1 MPNIPHK
8 SEKTSFRLSLRYKV
22 ALPVLVLVT
31 LMLFTLFQST
41 FRFVRDLVLERNE
54 RRLMSI
60 TEVFKESLKV
70 PLILGNQQVLE
81 ATLQWMSER
90 PDVIEVRVENEHGN
104 VIGSTNPEQL
114 NLPNPLA
121 MKTFTGAQRISLD
134 RYGAAVRIEV
144 GERQL
149 GRLVIVFSQMSL
161 EEELR
166 QIFIRK
172 MLLAFSMG
180 TFLALM
186 TAGVVWIAL
195 RPLFRLK
202 RTVQQILAGNLEA
215 RADINSFDEIQDL
228 AEAFNEMVS
237 RLSRSLENLK
247 ARTQALE
254 ESEEKYR
261 LIVDHASDII
271 FAMTPEGEMVFLNEG
286 FSGCSREEILDGG
299 LQLFRELHDP
309 ATVQKFDE
317 ALKAVQ
323 ETRASVTN
331 IATSHIHRGLNSE
344 TFYLTNFTPLLD
356 HEGEV
361 KLIQGVMRDVTE
373 LRRIELMK
381 ESLIRD
387 VAHELK
393 TPTAKFEMAVHWF
406 EKELTLNP
414 ELKKYEAIIELLKG
428 NTDRLMRTITSIM
441 DLSKLE
447 SGMLEIVKEEIDL
460 NQLLSQ
466 VVQDLEP
473 ISRKKGLWL
482 LKELSAEPLL
492 IAGDRDMI
500 YRLFVNLIN
509 NAIKYTPKGG
519 ITVSSY
525 KKDGHV
531 FAQVKDTG
539 IGIEELDLKSI
550 FDRFVQKT
558 ASSEGIGVGLT
569 ICRDIAVLHKAK
581 IWAESEGLGKGSSF
595 KVKF

>member
-1 MPNIPHK
+1 MPNMPHK
-8 SEKTSFRLSLRYKV
+8 SEKASFRLSLRYKV
-22 ALPVLVLVT
+22 ALPVLILVT
-31 LMLFTLFQST
+31 LMLFTLFQGT

-70 PLILGNQQVLE
+70 PLILSNQQVLE
-81 ATLQWMSER
+81 ATLQWMSDR

-114 NLPNPLA
+114 KLPNPLA
-121 MKTFTGAQRISLD
+121 MKSFLGAQRISLD

-144 GERQL
+144 GEKQL

-186 TAGVVWIAL
+186 TAGVVWVAL

-215 RADINSFDEIQDL
+215 RADIHSFDEIQDL

-261 LIVDHASDII
+261 LIVDHASDTI

-309 ATVQKFDE
+309 STVQKFDD

-323 ETRASVTN
+323 ETKASVIN

-344 TFYLTNFTPLLD
+344 IFYLTNFTPLLD

-406 EKELTLNP
+406 EKELAVNP
-414 ELKKYEAIIELLKG
+414 ELKKYEAIIDLLKG

-447 SGMLEIVKEEIDL
+447 SGMLEIVKEDIDL
-460 NQLLSQ
+460 NQLLGQ

-473 ISRKKGLWL
+473 ISRKKGLSL
-482 LKELSAEPLL
+482 LTDLSPESLM
-492 IAGDRDMI
+492 ISGDRDMI

-509 NAIKYTPKGG
+509 NAVKYTPKGT
-519 ITVSSY
+519 ITVASY

-531 FAQVKDTG
+531 FAHVKDTG

-581 IWAESEGLGKGSSF
+581 IWAESEGLGKGATF

>member
-531 FAQVKDTG
+531 FAQVKATG

>member
-1 MPNIPHK
+1 MKLPH
-8 SEKTSFRLSLRYKV
+8 
-22 ALPVLVLVT
+22 
-31 LMLFTLFQST
+31 
-41 FRFVRDLVLERNE
+41 DH
-54 RRLMSI
+54 I
-60 TEVFKESLKV
+60 
-70 PLILGNQQVLE
+70 
-81 ATLQWMSER
+81 
-90 PDVIEVRVENEHGN
+90 D
-104 VIGSTNPEQL
+104 PE
-114 NLPNPLA
+114 
-121 MKTFTGAQRISLD
+121 G
-134 RYGAAVRIEV
+134 
-144 GERQL
+144 
-149 GRLVIVFSQMSL
+149 L
-161 EEELR
+161 EE
-166 QIFIRK
+166 
-172 MLLAFSMG
+172 FS
-180 TFLALM
+180 
-186 TAGVVWIAL
+186 VV
-195 RPLFRLK
+195 F
-202 RTVQQILAGNLEA
+202 T
-215 RADINSFDEIQDL
+215 D
-228 AEAFNEMVS
+228 
-237 RLSRSLENLK
+237 RSLNHMS
-247 ARTQALE
+247 AR
-254 ESEEKYR
+254 
-261 LIVDHASDII
+261 
-271 FAMTPEGEMVFLNEG
+271 F
-286 FSGCSREEILDGG
+286 
-299 LQLFRELHDP
+299 
-309 ATVQKFDE
+309 
-317 ALKAVQ
+317 
-323 ETRASVTN
+323 
-331 IATSHIHRGLNSE
+331 
-344 TFYLTNFTPLLD
+344 
-356 HEGEV
+356 
-361 KLIQGVMRDVTE
+361 QGVMRDVTE